1 MIKDYMSASNGS
13 ETDVKVIP
21 IDEMYEEYFL
31 DYASYVILERAV
43 PTINDGLK
51 PVQRRIL
58 YSLREKD
65 DGRYHKVANIIGHTM
80 QYHPHGD
87 AAIGDAMVKIGQKEL
102 MIDTQGNWGDNRTGD
117 SAAAPRYIEARLT
130 KFALEVAF
138 NKQTTQWQLSYDGR
152 NQEPIN
158 LPMKFPLLLAQGT
171 EGIAVGLSTKI
182 LPHNFIELIKASIRI
197 LEDKSIKIY
206 PDFQTGGLIDVAE
219 YNRGKRGGKVK
230 VRSRIEVVDKN
241 TLSIKELPFGVTTT
255 NLIDSV
261 IKANDKGQIKIKK
274 ITDNTAKDVDI
285 QVDLASGI
293 SPEVT
298 MDALY
303 AFTNCQVSISPNACV
318 IIDNKPHFLTVEEIL
333 KASTMQTKELLRQ
346 ELEIRRKELEGKW
359 HLSSLEKIFIE
370 NRIYRDIEEAE
381 SFEAA
386 IKIIEKGLKKYVRTP
401 NDTAAKDDDRLLLK
415 REITEDDIIHLT
427 EIKIRRISKYNK
439 FKHDELMAKLV
450 AELEQVNYDLAHL
463 TDYAIAYFNNLL
475 EKYGKGKERKTEIT
489 NLETIQAVTV
499 VANNTKLYVDRKEG
513 FIGNGS
519 AMKKEEFVTECSDI
533 DNIIAFRKDG
543 RFQVSKIGDKVFMG
557 KNILHVGVW
566 KKGDDRTT
574 YNMVYV
580 DAKSGRTMA
589 KRFNVTAITR
599 DKEYDLTKGAK
610 GSKCLYFTA
619 NANGE
624 SEVIQMTLS
633 PGCGAKKK
641 VFDFDFEELAIK
653 GRGSGGNIVTK
664 YPVKKIA
671 QIAIGKSSLGAIKAW
686 MDESSGRLN
695 KDERGKFLG
704 EFDTGDQIIAL
715 YKNGSYEVKD
725 LLMDSKIDVD
735 GLMYVSKYRQ
745 GDVISALYHEGE
757 KGWTMVK
764 RFEIETNKSDQRFS
778 FVTESRSSKLYYAST
793 ASDPVVV
800 FSYKEGGVKREKE
813 IKLAEFI
820 DVKGWKALGNKVGE
834 FKVLSA
840 KGVEK
845 EVPIVKKE
853 AAPEKEDGDDKLSPG
868 TTIELDF

>member
-1 MIKDYMSASNGS
+1 MQVV
-13 ETDVKVIP
+13 VK
-21 IDEMYEEYFL
+21 
-31 DYASYVILERAV
+31 
-43 PTINDGLK
+43 N
-51 PVQRRIL
+51 
-58 YSLREKD
+58 
-65 DGRYHKVANIIGHTM
+65 
-80 QYHPHGD
+80 
-87 AAIGDAMVKIGQKEL
+87 
-102 MIDTQGNWGDNRTGD
+102 
-117 SAAAPRYIEARLT
+117 
-130 KFALEVAF
+130 
-138 NKQTTQWQLSYDGR
+138 
-152 NQEPIN
+152 
-158 LPMKFPLLLAQGT
+158 
-171 EGIAVGLSTKI
+171 
-182 LPHNFIELIKASIRI
+182 
-197 LEDKSIKIY
+197 
-206 PDFQTGGLIDVAE
+206 
-219 YNRGKRGGKVK
+219 
-230 VRSRIEVVDKN
+230 
-241 TLSIKELPFGVTTT
+241 
-255 NLIDSV
+255 
-261 IKANDKGQIKIKK
+261 
-274 ITDNTAKDVDI
+274 
-285 QVDLASGI
+285 
-293 SPEVT
+293 
-298 MDALY
+298 
-303 AFTNCQVSISPNACV
+303 
-318 IIDNKPHFLTVEEIL
+318 
-333 KASTMQTKELLRQ
+333 
-346 ELEIRRKELEGKW
+346 
-359 HLSSLEKIFIE
+359 
-370 NRIYRDIEEAE
+370 
-381 SFEAA
+381 
-386 IKIIEKGLKKYVRTP
+386 
-401 NDTAAKDDDRLLLK
+401 TAAKDDDRLLLK